1 MLTSPYVVRGVGM
14 QFLVGEIKPN
24 PFRHIDR
31 YPIKAEKVTAL
42 RESLRTTGFWDNVV
56 GRVRDGSPEIAYGHH
71 RLAALKAEYGAKE
84 KVELIIRDLSDEQ
97 MLQIMARE
105 NMEEW
110 GTSAQVEHET
120 VRAVVEAYAEG
131 RIELERLRVSDDTRF
146 APSFVPGVRDEHRD
160 ERPYSVISVARFL
173 GWMKPGGGA
182 QEKVGQ
188 ALAALQLVEEGILAE
203 SDFDGLS
210 GTQAAAVVEE
220 ARRVRAQREQAA
232 RRAEEE
238 AEQARKRAEQ
248 AERDRAAAR
257 ERADREAEQ
266 RAERERVEA
275 ERVRKAREAQA
286 VKDREE
292 GRKQATKVGRG
303 VSGAIKGGKIGTRGA
318 RAESHRHVAP
328 EARAKGLPNAEA
340 FMRRLASDLNKVLDP
355 DYDPRVDR
363 R

>member
-1 MLTSPYVVRGVGM
+1 M
-14 QFLVGEIKPN
+14 QFLVGDVQPN

-56 GRVRDGSPEIAYGHH
+56 ARVRDGKPEIAYGHH

-84 KVELIIRDLSDEQ
+84 KVELIVRDLSDEQ

-120 VRAVVEAYAEG
+120 VRAVVEALADG
-131 RIELERLRVSDDTRF
+131 RIALDPPGGNTRF
-146 APSFVPGVRDEHRD
+146 HRYAPSFVPGLATDARASAA
-160 ERPYSVISVARFL
+160 YTATSVAQFL
-173 GWMKPGGGA
+173 GWTQPNGDP
-182 QEKVGQ
+182 QEKVDH
-188 ALAALQLVEEGILAE
+188 ALAALQFIEEGILAE

-210 GTQAAAVVEE
+210 GTQAAAIVEE
-220 ARRVRAQREQAA
+220 ARRVRLQREQAA

-257 ERADREAEQ
+257 ERADREAERQ
-266 RAERERVEA
+266 AEAERVEA

-286 VKDREE
+286 AKDREE

-303 VSGAIKGGKIGTRGA
+303 VSGAIKSGRIGTRGA

-363 R
+363 LEELVRV